1 MKLAIID
8 TLGLCYDGSTLSK
21 RGLGGSESA
30 VILMSRELAK
40 IGFDVTVFNDCIHD
54 GGKPGV
60 YDNVMYRPLSEIEKE
75 SGYDIVIASRSV
87 AAFAPANIG
96 QNFKSFGRLP
106 NFENFMKSAK
116 HKVLWMHD
124 TFCDG
129 DQFIEPFLLDGRITE
144 VFTLSDFHTSYFGN
158 CDHGNKRMFEVMK
171 NYIFQ
176 TRNGIIR
183 YIDWVDITKKDP
195 DLFVYNSSVS
205 KGMIPLV
212 EKIWPR
218 VKAKLPKAK
227 LKIIGGYY
235 KFRDDHGPD
244 EQERKFHEL
253 EKLNTQLDVNFT
265 GIIKQSEIA
274 EIMADAS
281 FMIYPAAFPETSGI
295 SCIEALAH
303 NTPLL
308 TCRFG
313 ALEETAIDVACYKI
327 PHAIEPNNL
336 FRFINTDYQV
346 DVFTDMV
353 VRAYN
358 DRYLHQQK
366 MYACN
371 QIKDVCGWDTV
382 ALQWKQHF
390 YKMLNLFLPLDDYRK
405 VTHINHRVRKVFG
418 RRFYNSDEAQDPRNP
433 EKNIQVITPVY
444 NSAAYIKNCILSVAQ
459 QDYNNYNMHIINDK
473 STDNTLDVINKTLAS
488 LPENIR
494 GKFNVINNE
503 TNMGAVYNQINTIRS
518 KVKIAS
524 IVMLLD
530 GDDWLVND
538 PNIFHKYNNIYKD
551 GKAEFTY
558 GSCYSLV
565 DKIPLIAQPYP
576 PEIKKNKEYRKYKF
590 NWNMPYTHLRTFD
603 ARLLNNINDSVF
615 KDAEGNWLKAGGDT
629 SVFYNLIEQADP
641 GNVICV
647 PDIVYNYNDINPLN
661 DYKVNAR
668 EQTKNA
674 NMVMEKT
681 P

>member
-1 MKLAIID
+1 
-8 TLGLCYDGSTLSK
+8 
-21 RGLGGSESA
+21 
-30 VILMSRELAK
+30 
-40 IGFDVTVFNDCIHD
+40 
-54 GGKPGV
+54 
-60 YDNVMYRPLSEIEKE
+60 
-75 SGYDIVIASRSV
+75 
-87 AAFAPANIG
+87 
-96 QNFKSFGRLP
+96 
-106 NFENFMKSAK
+106 
-116 HKVLWMHD
+116 
-124 TFCDG
+124 
-129 DQFIEPFLLDGRITE
+129 
-144 VFTLSDFHTSYFGN
+144 
-158 CDHGNKRMFEVMK
+158 
-171 NYIFQ
+171 
-176 TRNGIIR
+176 
-183 YIDWVDITKKDP
+183 
-195 DLFVYNSSVS
+195 
-205 KGMIPLV
+205 
-212 EKIWPR
+212 
-218 VKAKLPKAK
+218 
-227 LKIIGGYY
+227 
-235 KFRDDHGPD
+235 
-244 EQERKFHEL
+244 
-253 EKLNTQLDVNFT
+253 
-265 GIIKQSEIA
+265 
-274 EIMADAS
+274 
-281 FMIYPAAFPETSGI
+281 
-295 SCIEALAH
+295 
-303 NTPLL
+303 
-308 TCRFG
+308 
-313 ALEETAIDVACYKI
+313 
-327 PHAIEPNNL
+327 
-336 FRFINTDYQV
+336 
-346 DVFTDMV
+346 
-353 VRAYN
+353 
-358 DRYLHQQK
+358 
-366 MYACN
+366 
-371 QIKDVCGWDTV
+371 
-382 ALQWKQHF
+382 
-390 YKMLNLFLPLDDYRK
+390 
-405 VTHINHRVRKVFG
+405 VRKVFG

>member
-30 VILMSRELAK
+30 VILMSRELSK

-60 YDNVMYRPLSEIEKE
+60 YDNVTYRPLSEIEKE

-87 AAFAPANIG
+87 AAFAPADIG
-96 QNFKSFGRLP
+96 QNFKSFGHLP

-144 VFTLSDFHTSYFGN
+144 VFTLSDFHTSYVGN

-183 YIDWVDITKKDP
+183 YIDWVDVTKKDP

-336 FRFINTDYQV
+336 FRFIHTDYQV

-418 RRFYNSDEAQDPRNP
+418 RRFYNSDESQDPRNP

-503 TNMGAVYNQINTIRS
+503 INMGAVYNQINTIRS
-518 KVKIAS
+518 KVKLAS

-551 GKAEFTY
+551 GGAEFTY